1 MFDSLVREAQN
12 KVDDALTGAM
22 KRVAV
27 GLLLVVAAGFATAAL
42 AVWINRQLGPE
53 LGNLIVA
60 VIFLVAGIIAYAAM
74 IKPSPAQSEPRE
86 EELVERMV
94 EPASTSRRLSDADRE
109 LLLSAVTAGGPIVL
123 PRLLRLVLRNLPL
136 IAALAAAIFV
146 MSRPVE
152 TGAPDAPPAPAE

>member
-1 MFDSLVREAQN
+1 MFDSLVRQAQD

-27 GLLLVVAAGFATAAL
+27 GLLLIVAAGFATAAL

-60 VIFLVAGIIAYAAM
+60 LVFLVAGLIAYMAL
-74 IKPSPAQSEPRE
+74 IKPVPAQSEPRE
-86 EELVERMV
+86 EEIVEGIV
-94 EPASTSRRLSDADRE
+94 EPATASRRLSDADRE
-109 LLLSAVTAGGPIVL
+109 LLLSAVTTGGPILL
-123 PRLLRLVLRNLPL
+123 PRLIRLVLRNLPL

-152 TGAPDAPPAPAE
+152 TGETSAPPPPAE

>member
-1 MFDSLVREAQN
+1 MFDSLVREAQS
-12 KVDDALTGAM
+12 KVDDALTGAI
-22 KRVAV
+22 KRAAV

-60 VIFLVAGIIAYAAM
+60 LVFLVAGVIAYASL
-74 IKPSPAQSEPRE
+74 IKPAPAQSEPRE
-86 EELVERMV
+86 EEIVDSIV
-94 EPASTSRRLSDADRE
+94 EPATASGRLSDADRE
-109 LLLSAVTAGGPIVL
+109 LLLSAVTTGGPIL
-123 PRLLRLVLRNLPL
+123 LLRLIRVVLRNLPL

-152 TGAPDAPPAPAE
+152 TGEPSAPPAPAE

>member
-1 MFDSLVREAQN
+1 MFDSLVREAQS

-27 GLLLVVAAGFATAAL
+27 GLLLAVAAGFATAAL

-60 VIFLVAGIIAYAAM
+60 LVFLVAGLIAYMAL
-74 IKPSPAQSEPRE
+74 IKPVPAQSEPRE
-86 EELVERMV
+86 EEIAESIV
-94 EPASTSRRLSDADRE
+94 EPATASRRLSDADRE
-109 LLLSAVTAGGPIVL
+109 LLLSAVTTGGPILL
-123 PRLLRLVLRNLPL
+123 PRLIRLVLRNLPL

-146 MSRPVE
+146 MSRPVDTGE
-152 TGAPDAPPAPAE
+152 TSAPPAPAE